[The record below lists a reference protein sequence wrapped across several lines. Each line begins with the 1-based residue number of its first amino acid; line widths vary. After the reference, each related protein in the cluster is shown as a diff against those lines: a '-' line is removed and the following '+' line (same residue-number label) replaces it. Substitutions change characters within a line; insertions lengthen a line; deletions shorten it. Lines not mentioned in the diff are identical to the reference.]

1 MKTTEQEQK
10 KPLAKGLSQLFGA
23 LVGVWALS
31 FYILPALTHSNSNI
45 QQLADFID
53 FAEIDT
59 GMFYYT
65 DLDIVA
71 TADLGARSTIEYFGD
86 K

>member
-1 MKTTEQEQK
+1 MQTTEPK
-10 KPLAKGLSQLFGA
+10 KSLGKGLSQLFVT

-31 FYILPALTHSNSNI
+31 FYILPTLTHSSSSI

-53 FAEIDT
+53 FSEIDT

-65 DLDIVA
+65 DLEIVG